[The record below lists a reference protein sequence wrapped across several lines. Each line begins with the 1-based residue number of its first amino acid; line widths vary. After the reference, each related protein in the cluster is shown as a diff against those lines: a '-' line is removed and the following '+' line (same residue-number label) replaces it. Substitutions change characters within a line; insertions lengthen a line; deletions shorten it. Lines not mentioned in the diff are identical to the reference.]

1 MTKYFVRFFLSLV
14 LRSLAVVLLTVPAAM
29 AQSAAGYPDRPI
41 KLLVPFAPGGL
52 VDTYA
57 RSLHPRLVELLGQ
70 QVIIENRGGAGGTIA
85 EAMLA
90 KATPDG
96 YTIMMSGDS
105 VPANPH
111 LYKGLSYEL
120 FRDLTP
126 VSQLARVPLVLVSP
140 TNIAPESLRDFVA
153 WGKQRAGQIS
163 FASPGTGTSNHFASE
178 LFNAAAGL
186 RMVHVP
192 YKGGGPAMTDLM
204 GGQVQALFSSVFV
217 AAPQVKAGKIRALA
231 VSSERRSALLP
242 QVPTFAEAGYP
253 GFVMAS
259 WSGLFVPAG
268 TPPAI
273 IQRLHGDFAKALRAP
288 DVQARLAE
296 LATEAVAMPPA
307 EFAAVLRAE
316 YDKFGKLIR
325 ELGISVN

>member
-1 MTKYFVRFFLSLV
+1 
-14 LRSLAVVLLTVPAAM
+14 
-29 AQSAAGYPDRPI
+29 
-41 KLLVPFAPGGL
+41 
-52 VDTYA
+52 
-57 RSLHPRLVELLGQ
+57 
-70 QVIIENRGGAGGTIA
+70 
-85 EAMLA
+85 
-90 KATPDG
+90 
-96 YTIMMSGDS
+96 
-105 VPANPH
+105 
-111 LYKGLSYEL
+111 
-120 FRDLTP
+120 
-126 VSQLARVPLVLVSP
+126 
-140 TNIAPESLRDFVA
+140 
-153 WGKQRAGQIS
+153 
-163 FASPGTGTSNHFASE
+163 
-178 LFNAAAGL
+178 L